1 MCPSLITNRFIF
13 DNINDNEFNLSLCWS
28 KMVDEYGD
36 LKCKEKCLKRELCN
50 GGCRARALL
59 FQESLYGRDLNSCI
73 LCGEC
78 NFNENK

>member
-1 MCPSLITNRFIF
+1 
-13 DNINDNEFNLSLCWS
+13 
-28 KMVDEYGD
+28 MVDEYGD
-36 LKCKEKCLKRELCN
+36 LKCKEKCSKREVCN